1 MKRIPGWRRW
11 LASVLIGR
19 RPSYVTLRAFS
30 ADTPRWKRWWYRLRP
45 PPAPPYRPFARQP
58 WMSSPDDELGVA
70 VPMQHKL
77 ATGAEAVVVI
87 TDCVAFT
94 TGFTLRVGIRKKHE
108 PEPMRFPTAQPSDE
122 MSLEVGVRFSDGRE
136 TARAGTGPN
145 DAVSSWYRAWSEG
158 KDPPAP
164 PGPIIGMGGG
174 GGGGKRWDM
183 HYWVWPLP
191 PDGPMTITCRWP
203 VGGISGGTVEVDGSA
218 IRRAGL
224 TSEKLWTDGD

>member
-1 MKRIPGWRRW
+1 
-11 LASVLIGR
+11 
-19 RPSYVTLRAFS
+19 
-30 ADTPRWKRWWYRLRP
+30 
-45 PPAPPYRPFARQP
+45 
-58 WMSSPDDELGVA
+58 MSSPDDELGVA

-77 ATGAEAVVVI
+77 ATGAEAVIVV